1 MRQQSTAMRASATKN
16 RYIDLANN
24 TRDALL
30 CNEPLYSGWSV
41 DIMRYATL
49 NIVNIWLYAVSEN
62 GFPKNTV
69 YQWSIIL
76 FPMNIVILGIPLV
89 LD

>member
-1 MRQQSTAMRASATKN
+1 
-16 RYIDLANN
+16 
-24 TRDALL
+24 
-30 CNEPLYSGWSV
+30 
-41 DIMRYATL
+41 MRYATL
-49 NIVNIWLYAVSEN
+49 NIVNIWLYAVSEKKKK
-62 GFPKNTV
+62 KNTV